1 MSLIWDGIPA
11 SPGISIGRALV
22 VHVDRPRVPH
32 ETVPPERVEEEVRR
46 FQEARDWTRRR
57 IEEIRD
63 STAERLGPVEAQIFE
78 AQIVMLDDVDLVRGT
93 ESYIRDNRL
102 SAARALE
109 LQMLE
114 FQSQWRETDQPMVMD
129 RLNDLIDV
137 ETRLVRHLMG
147 QADPDRALE
156 AIEEPVIVVA
166 RELTP
171 SVTVQLDRNA
181 VRGMATDLGTRT
193 SHSAILARALQIP
206 AVVGLADLS
215 RRVKSGQEMILD
227 GRVGR
232 VVVDPQAS
240 ELARYEE
247 RDQQVRQWE
256 QELRQLAHLEPE
268 TPDRELVQL
277 RANIDFPAE
286 AEAVR
291 DRGAQGVG
299 LLRTEFLVVGR
310 ATMPGEEEQYEAYR
324 HVAETFAH
332 EAVFIRTFDLG
343 GDKFPVFL
351 HMPVE
356 ENPFLGWRAV
366 RLCLD
371 TPELFRTQLR
381 ALLRAT
387 AHGDVR
393 IMLPLVTTVDEI
405 RETRRMLEEE
415 EAGLHAASI
424 AFNPGYKLGVMI
436 ETPAA
441 VLIAEEL
448 GRHADFFSI
457 GTNDLTQYTLAVD
470 RGNARLA
477 PRYTPFHPA
486 VLELIRQTL
495 HAGRAAGIEVSV
507 CGEMAAHPLGAMMLL
522 GLGITAMSVAPASL
536 SEVKKVIR
544 SVPAGVAREAAAEAL
559 EAATSDEVVEILTRH
574 AAEWLDLSVFS
585 GRWSLADPD

>member
-11 SPGISIGRALV
+11 SPGISMGSALV
-22 VHVDRPRVPH
+22 VHVERPRVPH
-32 ETVPPERVEEEVRR
+32 ETVPEDRVEAEVQR
-46 FQEARDWTRRR
+46 FHDARAWTRRR

-63 STAERLGPVEAQIFE
+63 GTAERLGPVEAQIFE
-78 AQIVMLDDVDLVRGT
+78 AQIVMLDDVDLVSGT
-93 ESYIRDNRL
+93 EFYIRENHL

-109 LQMLE
+109 LRMLE
-114 FQSQWRETDQPMVMD
+114 FQSQWRETDHPMVMD

-137 ETRLVRHLMG
+137 ETRLVRHLLG
-147 QADPDRALE
+147 QEDPDVALGD
-156 AIEEPVIVVA
+156 IDEPVIVVA

-171 SVTVQLDRNA
+171 SMTVQLDRDV
-181 VRGMATDLGTRT
+181 VRGLATDAGTRT
-193 SHSAILARALQIP
+193 SHSAILARALGIP

-215 RRVKSGQEMILD
+215 RRVDTGQAVILD

-232 VVVDPQAS
+232 ILVDPDPS
-240 ELARYEE
+240 ETARYQE
-247 RDQQVRQWE
+247 RDIQVRQWE
-256 QELRQLAHLEPE
+256 QELDQLAHLDPE
-268 TPDRELVQL
+268 TPDREVVQL
-277 RANIDFPAE
+277 RANIDFPGE

-299 LLRTEFLVVGR
+299 LLRTEFLVVGK
-310 ATMPGEEEQYEAYR
+310 ASMPGEEEQYEAYR

-366 RLCLD
+366 RVCLD
-371 TPELFRTQLR
+371 TPDLFRTQLR

-405 RETRRMLEEE
+405 RDTRRMLEEE
-415 EAGLHAASI
+415 EAGLHAADV

-441 VLIAEEL
+441 ALIAEEL

-507 CGEMAAHPLGAMMLL
+507 CGEMAAHPLGAVMLL
-522 GLGITAMSVAPASL
+522 GLGISAMSVAPASL

-544 SVPAGVAREAAAEAL
+544 SVPASVAREAAAEAL
-559 EAATSDEVVEILTRH
+559 DAPTSDEVVQILTRH
-574 AAEWLDLSVFS
+574 TAEWLDLSVFS
-585 GRWSLADPD
+585 GRWSLSDPA

>member
-1 MSLIWDGIPA
+1 M
-11 SPGISIGRALV
+11 
-22 VHVDRPRVPH
+22 
-32 ETVPPERVEEEVRR
+32 
-46 FQEARDWTRRR
+46 
-57 IEEIRD
+57 RD

-78 AQIVMLDDVDLVRGT
+78 AQILMVDDVDLVRGT

-137 ETRLVRHLMG
+137 ETRLVRYLLG
-147 QADPDRALE
+147 QADPDQTLDDV
-156 AIEEPVIVVA
+156 EEPVIVVA

-171 SVTVQLDRNA
+171 SMTVQLDRDF
-181 VRGMATDLGTRT
+181 VRGMATDMGTRT

-215 RRVKSGQEMILD
+215 RRVKTGQQMILD

-232 VVVDPQAS
+232 VLVDPDQS
-240 ELARYEE
+240 ERERYEE
-247 RDQQVRQWE
+247 RGQQVRQWE
-256 QELRQLAHLEPE
+256 EELGQLAHLEAK

-277 RANIDFPAE
+277 RANIDFPGE

-291 DRGAQGVG
+291 DYGAQGVG

-310 ATMPGEEEQYEAYR
+310 ATMPGEQEQYEAYR

-366 RLCLD
+366 RVCLD
-371 TPELFRTQLR
+371 TPDLFRTQLR

-424 AFNPGYKLGVMI
+424 PFNPGYKLGVMI

-477 PRYTPFHPA
+477 PRYTPFHPS
-486 VLELIRQTL
+486 VLELIRETL

-507 CGEMAAHPLGAMMLL
+507 CGEMAAHPLGAVMLL

-559 EAATSDEVVEILTRH
+559 EAATSDDVVEILTRH
-574 AAEWLDLSVFS
+574 TAEYLDLSVFS
-585 GRWSLADPD
+585 GRWSMAYPG

>member
-22 VHVDRPRVPH
+22 MHVDRPRVPH
-32 ETVPPERVEEEVRR
+32 ETVSTDRVEGEVTR
-46 FQEARDWTRRR
+46 FHEAREWTRNRVQ
-57 IEEIRD
+57 EIRD
-63 STAERLGPVEAQIFE
+63 ETAERLGPVEAQIFE
-78 AQIVMLDDVDLVRGT
+78 AQMVMLDDVDLIRGT
-93 ESYIRDNRL
+93 ESYIRDNHL

-114 FQSQWRETDQPMVMD
+114 FQSQWRETEQPMVMD
-129 RLNDLIDV
+129 RLNDLVDV

-147 QADPDRALE
+147 HDDPDRALDG
-156 AIEEPVIVVA
+156 IEEPVIVVA

-171 SVTVQLDRNA
+171 SMTVQLDRTA
-181 VRGMATDLGTRT
+181 VRGLATDLGTRT

-215 RRVKSGQEMILD
+215 RRVESGQEIILD

-232 VVVDPQAS
+232 VVVDPEAA
-240 ELARYEE
+240 ERERYEE
-247 RDQQVRQWE
+247 RDMQVREWE
-256 QELRQLAHLEPE
+256 KELGQLAHLESE
-268 TPDRELVQL
+268 TPDREVVQL
-277 RANIDFPAE
+277 RANIDFPNE

-291 DRGAQGVG
+291 DHGAQGVG

-310 ATMPGEEEQYEAYR
+310 ATMPGEEEQYQSYK

-366 RLCLD
+366 RVCLD
-371 TPELFRTQLR
+371 TPDLFRTQLR

-405 RETRRMLEEE
+405 RDTRRMLEEE
-415 EAGLHAASI
+415 EAGLHAASVP
-424 AFNPGYKLGVMI
+424 FNPGYKLGVMI

-477 PRYTPFHPA
+477 PRYTPFHPS
-486 VLELIRQTL
+486 VLELIQQTL

-507 CGEMAAHPLGAMMLL
+507 CGEMAAHPLGAVMLL
-522 GLGITAMSVAPASL
+522 GLGITALSVAPASL

-559 EAATSDEVVEILTRH
+559 EAATSDEVVEILTRY

-585 GRWSLADPD
+585 GRWSLSDPG

>member
-32 ETVPPERVEEEVRR
+32 ETVPEERVDEEIQR
-46 FQEARDWTRRR
+46 FHEARDWTRRR
-57 IEEIRD
+57 IQEIRD

-78 AQIVMLDDVDLVRGT
+78 AQILMVDDVDLVRGT
-93 ESYIRDNRL
+93 ESYIRENRL

-114 FQSQWRETDQPMVMD
+114 FQSQWRQTDQPMVMD

-137 ETRLVRHLMG
+137 ETRLVRHLLR
-147 QADPDRALE
+147 QADPDRVLDG
-156 AIEEPVIVVA
+156 IEEPAILVA

-171 SVTVQLDRNA
+171 SMTVQLDRNSI
-181 VRGMATDLGTRT
+181 RGMATDVGTRT

-215 RRVKSGQEMILD
+215 RRVRSGQAMILD

-232 VVVDPQAS
+232 VVVDPEES
-240 ELARYEE
+240 ELKRYKE

-256 QELRQLAHLEPE
+256 KELDQLAHLEPQ
-268 TPDRELVQL
+268 TPDREMVQL
-277 RANIDFPAE
+277 RANIDFPGE

-291 DRGAQGVG
+291 DHGAQGVG

-310 ATMPGEEEQYEAYR
+310 ATMPGEEEQYKAYR
-324 HVAETFAH
+324 HVAETFSR

-366 RLCLD
+366 RVCLD
-371 TPELFRTQLR
+371 TPDLFRTQLR

-415 EAGLHAASI
+415 EAGLHAASVP
-424 AFNPGYKLGVMI
+424 FNPGYKLGIMI

-441 VLIAEEL
+441 ALIAEEL

-477 PRYTPFHPA
+477 PRYTPFHPS

-495 HAGRAAGIEVSV
+495 HAGRSAGIEVSV
-507 CGEMAAHPLGAMMLL
+507 CGEMAAHPLGAVMLL
-522 GLGITAMSVAPASL
+522 GLGITAMSVAPSSL

-559 EAATSDEVVEILTRH
+559 VAATSDEVLEILTRH
-574 AAEWLDLSVFS
+574 TAKWLDLSVFS
-585 GRWSLADPD
+585 GRWNLAEPG